1 MLFLVEHYFTCYH
14 RWSACKIVE
23 NHTLWKNLLTI
34 LYMTVQI
41 SCVYWPQFPSE
52 SWPENLILASYS
64 FSVAFY
70 HSCLLLS
77 QVNVFNILFYD
88 GLYMHSG
95 DYQCV
100 CVSQCHLVCK
110 IEPGFFQLFTQGGQ
124 NEIIGATTYSCEKHV
139 AN

>member
-1 MLFLVEHYFTCYH
+1 
-14 RWSACKIVE
+14 
-23 NHTLWKNLLTI
+23 
-34 LYMTVQI
+34 MTVQI

-52 SWPENLILASYS
+52 SWPEDLILANYS

-88 GLYMHSG
+88 GLYMHGG

-100 CVSQCHLVCK
+100 CVTMPLVCK
-110 IEPGFFQLFTQGGQ
+110 IESEEPGFFQLFTQGGQ
-124 NEIIGATTYSCEKHV
+124 NEIIWDKYIFV
-139 AN
+139 